1 MRSFSL
7 AKALP
12 FGPLLLG
19 LGMTA
24 FVVSNL
30 NATLARDQQRANQQ
44 SARLLRAIAV
54 DAESNLLDLA
64 TQIDTVAQAV
74 VLGGEQGSIERQLAA
89 VDAFDPQS
97 GVRAV
102 FSSRNGNV
110 ETFTRDGLILSRSMP
125 DVSPGIGPVGDQF
138 WGDSLAY
145 GVDLPGTGN
154 ADADAD
160 ADVVV
165 IVDRE
170 RLSVDSVATQE
181 PGVTVRVSGLPGDP
195 VVGRVPS
202 GLEDVGEMLLD
213 PETGGAVVLR
223 PSTILGAAVTVEV
236 VAESSVLWHP
246 QSSLAPVVIVGGVL
260 LSLLLTGLSYHLVR
274 KISRAVA
281 ERDQAIAGRQAAI
294 ARFRASFS
302 HAPIGVVEVDANGLI
317 LAANPR
323 FASQLGYVAEEL
335 EGWDILDLLDG
346 EDRVEARDQ
355 LDGILGGRKDSG
367 QGERRYR
374 TRNGAAVWVRE
385 SISVLAT
392 EGGVRHVLLQAE
404 DISEERR
411 SRAEL
416 HRKAL
421 FDSLTGLPN
430 RSNLIAR
437 LNRAVEGERGAGEL
451 VAVLFVDLDKFKGV
465 NDTLGHEAGDMLL
478 IEVAERLRR
487 ACRSSDT
494 VARLGGDEFVVVCEG
509 LPDEQVAE
517 ETAKR
522 FADVLRDPMYFR
534 DQEVPVSASI
544 GLVINSEPMP
554 PEELLRQADS
564 AMYRAKTSGRDQ
576 LVRFDVATPVHAGP
590 QVTESELRA
599 AIDGDQ
605 LRLFYQPIVR
615 TVDGT
620 VCGLEALVRWEH
632 PEHGLLTPAQFLGLA
647 EEHSL
652 LGRIDAWALWEGM
665 AALARWTELDPT
677 SADWYLIFNV
687 GPANFNNRAFGEQ
700 VKGYLDEHHVDAHR
714 LVLERNETWFMTQ
727 TATAVLV
734 TRELRAMGVK
744 ISLDHF
750 GTASASL
757 NEMSSLEFDFLKIDR
772 SFVRDAHYQTNYVL
786 EAMKNMSDALG
797 LRAIVEGVETEAELR
812 VVQKSGIAFVQGFF
826 VGRPMPEADV
836 LSSAGARA
844 MLADAKP
851 LHP

>member
-1 MRSFSL
+1 MTGVRSFSL
-7 AKALP
+7 TKALP

-19 LGMTA
+19 LGLTA

-30 NATLARDQQRANQQ
+30 NASLARDQQRANQQ
-44 SARLLRAIAV
+44 SARLLRSIAA
-54 DAESNLLDLA
+54 DAESNLLDHA
-64 TQIDTVAQAV
+64 ERIDIVAQAV
-74 VLGGEQGSIERQLAA
+74 VLGGEQGSIERQLEA
-89 VDAFDPQS
+89 VDAFDPEV

-125 DVSPGIGPVGDQF
+125 DVSPGIGPIGDQF
-138 WGDSLAY
+138 WGDGLAY
-145 GVDLPGTGN
+145 GVDLPGT
-154 ADADAD
+154 ASAE

-170 RLSVDSVATQE
+170 RLSVDAVATQE
-181 PGVTVRVSGLPGDP
+181 PGVTVRVAGLPGDA
-195 VVGRVPS
+195 VAERVATEF
-202 GLEDVGEMLLD
+202 EDVGEMLLD
-213 PETGGAVVLR
+213 RESGGAVVLR
-223 PSTILGAAVTVEV
+223 PSTILGASVTVEV
-236 VAESSVLWHP
+236 VAESSVLWRP
-246 QSSLAPVVIVGGVL
+246 QSSLAPLVGIGGLV
-260 LSLLLTGLSYHLVR
+260 LSLLLSGLTYHILR
-274 KISRAVA
+274 KVARALA
-281 ERDQAIAGRQAAI
+281 ERDQAIAGRHAAI
-294 ARFRASFS
+294 ARFRASFA
-302 HAPIGVVEVDANGLI
+302 HAPIGVVEVDANGLV

-346 EDRVEARDQ
+346 EDRAEAREQ
-355 LDGILGGRKDSG
+355 LDGILRGSKDSG

-392 EGGVRHVLLQAE
+392 EDGVRHVLLQAE

-430 RSNLIAR
+430 RANLIAR
-437 LNRAVEGERGAGEL
+437 LNRAVEGERGPGEY
-451 VAVLFVDLDKFKGV
+451 VAVLFVDLDKFKEV

-509 LPDEQVAE
+509 LPDEQTAE
-517 ETAKR
+517 ETARR
-522 FADVLRDPMYFR
+522 FADVLRDPMFFR

-544 GLVINSEPMP
+544 GLVVNSEPMP
-554 PEELLRQADS
+554 PDEILRQADS

-576 LVRFDVATPVHAGP
+576 LVRFDVALPVHTGRVEGP
-590 QVTESELRA
+590 VVTEPELRA

-615 TVDGT
+615 TDDGS

-632 PEHGLLTPAQFLGLA
+632 PVHGLLTPAQFLGLA

-652 LGRIDAWALWEGM
+652 LGRIDAWALGEGM
-665 AALARWTELDPT
+665 AALARWAELDPA
-677 SADWYLIFNV
+677 SAEWYLIFNV
-687 GPANFNNRAFGEQ
+687 GPANFNNRTFGKQ
-700 VKGYLDEHHVDAHR
+700 VKAYLDQHGVDATR

-734 TRELRAMGVK
+734 TRELRALGVK

-772 SFVRDAHYQTNYVL
+772 SFVRDAHDQTNYVL

-812 VVQKSGIAFVQGFF
+812 VVRKSGIDFVQGYF
-826 VGRPMPEADV
+826 VGRPMPESDV
-836 LSSAGARA
+836 LTPRA
-844 MLADAKP
+844 TAEI
-851 LHP
+851 